1 MRFFYRSMIETFDL
15 SPDSFITQ
23 VLSARQSNVQI
34 PRLQPGWSRTFF
46 RDRTDRRVVVEPALL
61 PATFNFSRVSQR
73 LKSWG
78 ESGGERKWEGGRRE
92 ELDLDPQQRVLEDEM
107 KVPRARRERRGYRT
121 RNIRQARRQQNV
133 QLQAETS
140 PNPEPDSR
148 AHQSPSLAA
157 G

>member
-78 ESGGERKWEGGRRE
+78 ESGERADRKCVEGGKGGRMGE
-92 ELDLDPQQRVLEDEM
+92 LDPQRALEDEM
-107 KVPRARRERRGYRT
+107 KVPRGE
-121 RNIRQARRQQNV
+121 
-133 QLQAETS
+133 E
-140 PNPEPDSR
+140 
-148 AHQSPSLAA
+148 
-157 G
+157 

>member
-78 ESGGERKWEGGRRE
+78 ESGGERKWEGGRKEGGTRSTASVGRRNESAPSEERE
-92 ELDLDPQQRVLEDEM
+92 EG
-107 KVPRARRERRGYRT
+107 GYRT
-121 RNIRQARRQQNV
+121 RNIRQARRQQNA
-133 QLQAETS
+133 QLRADAS